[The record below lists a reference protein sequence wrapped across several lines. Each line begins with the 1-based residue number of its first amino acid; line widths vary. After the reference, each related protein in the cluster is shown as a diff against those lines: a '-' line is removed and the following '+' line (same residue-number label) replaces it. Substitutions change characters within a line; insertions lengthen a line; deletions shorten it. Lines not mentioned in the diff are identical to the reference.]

1 MKREGLV
8 QWVDKQI
15 MTVKDGDEVAFLV
28 KRVTYTSEIKGFL
41 KFLGV
46 LLVRI
51 LGRISTSKMA

>member
-8 QWVDKQI
+8 QLVDRQI

-28 KRVTYTSEIKGFL
+28 KRVTFTPEIKGFL
-41 KFLGV
+41 MFLGV

-51 LGRISTSKMA
+51 LGRISTSRMA

>member
-1 MKREGLV
+1 
-8 QWVDKQI
+8 